1 MYNVIIIV
9 EMIFNI
15 IIGIY
20 FFYALK
26 NQQFGR
32 ISIDKENKKE
42 LEKLN
47 DMRKIRLS
55 IPLCEESRPKSFD
68 EIIGQKNGIKTLKA
82 SICGPNPQHVIIYG
96 PPGVGKTAAA
106 RLALEYAKT
115 CAFSPFNDKAKFV
128 EIDATTLRFDE
139 RGIADPLIGSV
150 HDPIYQGA
158 GKFGNAGIPQPK
170 MGAVSRAHGGV
181 LFIDE
186 IGELNPIE
194 MNKLLKVM
202 EDRKVFFDSAYYNSS
217 SENMPEYIR
226 EVFEEGF
233 PADFRLIGATTKNPE
248 EINPAIR
255 SRCIEIFFRA
265 LDAEEIKII
274 AKNAVEKINVNI
286 DSKALELIAMYSS
299 NGRDVINLIQLAC
312 GIVINEN
319 RGRIEAEDIL
329 WIAENGRYSLRS
341 YKKLSSVS
349 RIGCVNGLGVFG
361 IDNGI
366 VMDVEATAV
375 RVENSVGQIKITGI
389 IEEEEIS
396 GYNKKVKKKSSIM
409 ASAENAISMIENVF
423 NINIKNYDIHIDFQG
438 GYAVDGPSAG
448 VSIACAIFSALKK
461 LPIKSKVAMTG
472 EITLNGIVKPVGGV
486 SSKVTAA
493 AKAGAELVIIP
504 YDNWNKSFDS
514 YSNIKVIGVKNI
526 KEILSYVLVKKECN
540 DKSIEL
546 NKKNT
551 KSVLTADGINMNEYN
566 F

>member
-1 MYNVIIIV
+1 MYNIIILV
-9 EMIFNI
+9 EIIFNI
-15 IIGIY
+15 IIGVY

-26 NQQFGR
+26 NQQFNK
-32 ISIDKENKKE
+32 ISIDRENKKE

-47 DMRKIRLS
+47 DMKKIKLS
-55 IPLCEESRPKSFD
+55 IPLCEESRPKTFE
-68 EIIGQKNGIKTLKA
+68 EIVGQANGIKTLKA

-115 CAFSPFNDKAKFV
+115 CAYSPFNDKSKFV

-170 MGAVSRAHGGV
+170 MGAVSKAHGGV

-233 PADFRLIGATTKNPE
+233 PADFRLIGATTKSPE

-255 SRCIEIFFRA
+255 SRCIEIFFKS
-265 LDAEEIKII
+265 LDSEEIKIV
-274 AKNAVEKINVNI
+274 AKNAAKNISVNI
-286 DSKALELIAMYSS
+286 EPKALDIIGMYAS
-299 NGRDVINLIQLAC
+299 NGRDAINLIQLAC

-329 WIAENGRYSLRS
+329 WVAENGRYSLRS
-341 YKKLSSVS
+341 YKKLSDIS

-375 RVENSVGQIKITGI
+375 KVNNLKGDLKITGV
-389 IEEEEIS
+389 IEEEEIDS
-396 GYNKKVKKKSSIM
+396 YNKKIKKKSSIM
-409 ASAENAISMIENVF
+409 SSAQNAISMIENVF
-423 NINIKNYDIHIDFQG
+423 QVNIRNYDVHIDFQG

-448 VSIACAIFSALKK
+448 VSIACALFSALKGRA
-461 LPIKSKVAMTG
+461 IKSRVAMTG
-472 EITLNGIVKPVGGV
+472 EITLNGMVKPVGGV
-486 SSKVTAA
+486 TSKVMAA
-493 AKAGAELVIIP
+493 SKAGAELVIIP
-504 YDNWNKSFDS
+504 YENWNESFNK
-514 YSNIKVIGVKNI
+514 YENIKVIGVKNI
-526 KEILSYVLVKKECN
+526 HEILKCVLVEKEFD
-540 DKSIEL
+540 DKEVEL
-546 NKKNT
+546 SKQNT
-551 KSVLTADGINMNEYN
+551 KHVLTADGINM
-566 F
+566 

>member
-1 MYNVIIIV
+1 MYNIIILV
-9 EMIFNI
+9 EIIFNI
-15 IIGIY
+15 IIGVY

-26 NQQFGR
+26 NQQFNK
-32 ISIDKENKKE
+32 ISIDRENKKE

-47 DMRKIRLS
+47 DMKKIKLS
-55 IPLCEESRPKSFD
+55 IPLCEESRPKTFE
-68 EIIGQKNGIKTLKA
+68 EIVGQANGIKTLKA

-115 CAFSPFNDKAKFV
+115 CAYSPFNDKSKFV

-170 MGAVSRAHGGV
+170 MGAVSKAHGGV

-233 PADFRLIGATTKNPE
+233 PADFRLIGATTKSPE

-255 SRCIEIFFRA
+255 SRCIEIFFKS
-265 LDAEEIKII
+265 LDSEEIKIV
-274 AKNAVEKINVNI
+274 AKNAAKNISVNI
-286 DSKALELIAMYSS
+286 EPKALDIIGMYAS
-299 NGRDVINLIQLAC
+299 NGRDAINLIQLAC

-329 WIAENGRYSLRS
+329 WVAENGRYSLRS
-341 YKKLSSVS
+341 YKKLSDIS

-375 RVENSVGQIKITGI
+375 KVNNLKGDLKITGV
-389 IEEEEIS
+389 IEEEEIDS
-396 GYNKKVKKKSSIM
+396 YNKKIKKKSSIM
-409 ASAENAISMIENVF
+409 SSAQNAISMIENVF
-423 NINIKNYDIHIDFQG
+423 QVNIRNYDVHIDFQG

-448 VSIACAIFSALKK
+448 VSIACALFSALKGRA
-461 LPIKSKVAMTG
+461 IKSRVAMTG
-472 EITLNGIVKPVGGV
+472 EITLNGMVKPVGGV
-486 SSKVTAA
+486 TSKVMAA

-504 YDNWNKSFDS
+504 YENWNESFNK
-514 YSNIKVIGVKNI
+514 YENIKVIGVKNI
-526 KEILSYVLVKKECN
+526 HEILKCVLVEKEFD
-540 DKSIEL
+540 DKEVEL
-546 NKKNT
+546 SKQNT
-551 KSVLTADGINMNEYN
+551 KHVLTADGINM
-566 F
+566 

>member
-1 MYNVIIIV
+1 MYNIIILV
-9 EMIFNI
+9 EIIFNI
-15 IIGIY
+15 IIGVY

-26 NQQFGR
+26 NQQFNK
-32 ISIDKENKKE
+32 ISIDRENKKE

-47 DMRKIRLS
+47 DMKKIKLS
-55 IPLCEESRPKSFD
+55 IPLCEESRPKTFE
-68 EIIGQKNGIKTLKA
+68 EIVGQANGIKTLKA

-115 CAFSPFNDKAKFV
+115 CAYSPFNDKSKFV

-170 MGAVSRAHGGV
+170 MGAVSKAHGGV

-233 PADFRLIGATTKNPE
+233 PADFRLIGATTKSPE

-255 SRCIEIFFRA
+255 SRCIEIFFKS
-265 LDAEEIKII
+265 LDSEEIKIV
-274 AKNAVEKINVNI
+274 AKNAAKNISVNI
-286 DSKALELIAMYSS
+286 EPKALDIIGMYAS
-299 NGRDVINLIQLAC
+299 NGRDAINLIQLAC

-319 RGRIEAEDIL
+319 RGIIEAEDIL
-329 WIAENGRYSLRS
+329 WVAENGRYSLRS
-341 YKKLSSVS
+341 YKKLSDIS

-375 RVENSVGQIKITGI
+375 KVNNLKGDLKITGV
-389 IEEEEIS
+389 IEEEEIDS
-396 GYNKKVKKKSSIM
+396 YNKKIKKKSSIM
-409 ASAENAISMIENVF
+409 SSAQNAISMIENVF
-423 NINIKNYDIHIDFQG
+423 QVNIRNYDVHIDFQG

-448 VSIACAIFSALKK
+448 VSIACALFSALKGRA
-461 LPIKSKVAMTG
+461 IKSRVAMTG
-472 EITLNGIVKPVGGV
+472 EITLNGMVKPVGGV
-486 SSKVTAA
+486 TSKVMAA

-504 YDNWNKSFDS
+504 YENWNESFNK
-514 YSNIKVIGVKNI
+514 YENIKVIGVKNI
-526 KEILSYVLVKKECN
+526 HEILKCVLVEKEFD
-540 DKSIEL
+540 DKEVEL
-546 NKKNT
+546 SKQNT
-551 KSVLTADGINMNEYN
+551 KHVLTADGINM
-566 F
+566 